1 MAPVGWVFYVLYHKS
16 NRYVHAKSDA
26 AGTPPRRFSCI
37 AESILHLGELLEEGV
52 IVLEGG
58 FAPDGVRDVVRG
70 KSAAQLSQ
78 FARLPDHPTLID
90 PNRL

>member
-1 MAPVGWVFYVLYHKS
+1 MYMAISCQGHLTI
-16 NRYVHAKSDA
+16 
-26 AGTPPRRFSCI
+26 TPDVS
-37 AESILHLGELLEEGV
+37 HLGELLEEGV
-52 IVLEGG
+52 VVLEGG